1 MTKSNQN
8 HYVNNKTLYET
19 MVNYKEKYD
28 NAIENNQDL
37 PKIPEYI
44 GECILLICNK
54 LSFKPNF
61 INYTYKEEMI
71 CDGIENCLAAVN
83 NFKPDKSNNPFA
95 YFTQIAF
102 NAFIRRISKE
112 KKQTYIKHKNMEN
125 MFVFDDLMTE
135 FGHDENNNLY
145 INNNVNNHVVE
156 DFEKKLTKNKK
167 KDILFSNN
175 S

>member
-1 MTKSNQN
+1 MKKSN

-19 MVNYKEKYD
+19 MVKYKEKYD
-28 NAIENNQDL
+28 HCLSNDL
-37 PKIPEYI
+37 NPPKIPEYI

-83 NFKPDKSNNPFA
+83 NFKPDRSNNPFA

-102 NAFIRRISKE
+102 NAFIRRIAKE

-125 MFVFDDLMTE
+125 MFVFDDLVNE
-135 FGHDENNNLY
+135 FGYDENNNLY
-145 INNNVNNHVVE
+145 MNNGVNNHVVE

-167 KDILFSNN
+167 KDILFANN